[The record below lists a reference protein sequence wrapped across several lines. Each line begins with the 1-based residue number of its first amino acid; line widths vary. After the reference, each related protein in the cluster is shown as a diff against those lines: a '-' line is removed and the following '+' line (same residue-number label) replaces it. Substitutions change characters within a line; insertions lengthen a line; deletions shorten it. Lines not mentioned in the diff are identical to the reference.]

1 MQADSVKTKFG
12 VDPEVLRL
20 GFVSFLTDLSSEMIF
35 SVFAIFFT
43 TIAGASS
50 ALLGLVEGFADF
62 SASSLDYVAGYA
74 GLDAV
79 KMLFWAAV
87 LNGAL
92 APPLLILVVLL
103 TSRADVMGKHRNGP
117 LLRWLGWMCVVVML
131 IATVIMFVTA
141 YLA

>member
-1 MQADSVKTKFG
+1 MLG
-12 VDPEVLRL
+12 VPVLA
-20 GFVSFLTDLSSEMIF
+20 GSCAY
-35 SVFAIFFT
+35 AIAEAAHWVGSLELHPPLAHAFYAA
-43 TIAGASS
+43 IAIAMG
-50 ALLGLVEGFADF
+50 LGLG
-62 SASSLDYVAGYA
+62 LDYA

-103 TSRADVMGKHRNGP
+103 TSRADVMGKHRNGT
-117 LLRWLGWMCVVVML
+117 LLRWLGWTCVVVIL

-141 YLA
+141 FVA